1 MTAYATRHWRV
12 RERRGPAKLL
22 KCVLCAANGTDA
34 QARDWAC
41 LHGRDGEDP
50 MDYIPL
56 CRKCH
61 IAYDGSGHRVPHSE
75 ETKALL
81 SEKNTGYVHTPEAV
95 EKIRATSTGRKH
107 TPESIAKMSAQR
119 KAAAAARGPMP
130 AEQRA
135 KLSAALKGN
144 TNAGGSGAGKGA
156 VKGDGTDRRLGKRT
170 GQALENVRRGQPARA
185 RTGRT
190 RSSRT
195 AVSKVLTPVWR

>member
-1 MTAYATRHWRV
+1 MTAYPTRHWRV

-22 KCVLCAANGTDA
+22 KCAHCADNGTDK
-34 QARDWAC
+34 QAFDWAC

-50 MDYIPL
+50 ADYIPL

-61 IAYDGSGHRVPHSE
+61 IAYDGSGHHQPHSE

-81 SEKNTGYVHTPEAV
+81 GEKNRGYVHTPEAV

-107 TPESIAKMSAQR
+107 TAESRAKMSAQR

-135 KLSAALKGN
+135 KLSAASKGN
-144 TNAGGSGAGKGA
+144 TNAAGKG
-156 VKGDGTDRRLGKRT
+156 TGKRS
-170 GQALENVRRGQPARA
+170 GQALENIRAGQQRRREREQAEREARKAAEGQA
-185 RTGRT
+185 
-190 RSSRT
+190 
-195 AVSKVLTPVWR
+195 